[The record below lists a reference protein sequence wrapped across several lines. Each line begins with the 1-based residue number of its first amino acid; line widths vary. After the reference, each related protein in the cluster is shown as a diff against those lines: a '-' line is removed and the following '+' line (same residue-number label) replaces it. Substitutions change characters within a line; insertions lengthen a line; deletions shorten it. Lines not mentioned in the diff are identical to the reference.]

1 MMETTLNRRSFI
13 AGTAAFGAVGI
24 GRAERPQHDF
34 DAIQKEIEALPKDV
48 FMDFTQGVNWAEDK
62 SKLPSAEC
70 EAMYVRYPILRRY
83 DDAFRKVVDEVRQ
96 TKVEGGRPAIWY
108 VYNMG
113 VIVKTRKSL
122 FSIDLCHRLAPTIAD
137 KLDFAII
144 SHNHGDH
151 FTQPF
156 YKAMD
161 GRHKTV
167 ISNFADNYG
176 ACLGRK
182 GGLGGFSRG
191 ECTYTVKDV
200 TIRTYQSDHNTLLR
214 GFVMPVEVSVGN
226 YTILHNGDT
235 YNVEDLRPTRTP
247 DLWIHHAYC
256 WGMKDGTSET
266 TRGIRAFHPRL
277 AVISHHQELGHPI
290 GGSRWTFKQAY
301 ARKDAAEAEG
311 TPAIVPFW
319 GDRIA

>member
-1 MMETTLNRRSFI
+1 MTRRMFVGG
-13 AGTAAFGAVGI
+13 ALAAALPGVSLTP
-24 GRAERPQHDF
+24 REDL
-34 DAIQKEIEALPKDV
+34 DAIQREIDGIRPKEYADYRDASPTL
-48 FMDFTQGVNWAEDK
+48 
-62 SKLPSAEC
+62 SAEER
-70 EAMYVRYPILRRY
+70 EAAYARWPVLRRY
-83 DDAFRKVVDEVRQ
+83 DAGLEKAVREARE
-96 TKVEGGRPAIWY
+96 TKVDDVPAVWY

-113 VIVKTRKSL
+113 VLVKTREAF
-122 FSIDLCHRLAPTIAD
+122 FSIDLCHRMAPVLAD
-137 KLDFAII
+137 ELDFAII

-191 ECTYTVKDV
+191 ECTYTIKDV

-214 GFVMPVEVSVGN
+214 GFVMPVEVSVDN

-256 WGMKDGTSET
+256 WGMKNGTSET

-277 AVISHHQELGHPI
+277 AVVSHYQELTHTPPG
-290 GGSRWTFKQAY
+290 RRTFAE
-301 ARKDAAEAEG
+301 ALDRKTAAEEEG
-311 TPAIVPFW
+311 VRAVVPF
-319 GDRIA
+319 

>member
-1 MMETTLNRRSFI
+1 MVTRRMFVGG
-13 AGTAAFGAVGI
+13 AGAALAAALPGASLTP
-24 GRAERPQHDF
+24 REDL
-34 DAIQKEIEALPKDV
+34 DAIQKEIDGIQPKEYADYRDASPTLSAAEREAAYARWP
-48 FMDFTQGVNWAEDK
+48 A
-62 SKLPSAEC
+62 
-70 EAMYVRYPILRRY
+70 LRRY
-83 DDAFRKVVDEVRQ
+83 DAGFEKAVREARE
-96 TKVEGGRPAIWY
+96 TKVGEVPAVWY

-113 VIVKTRKSL
+113 VLVKTREAF
-122 FSIDLCHRLAPTIAD
+122 FSIDLCHRMAPAIAD
-137 KLDFAII
+137 ELDFAII

-161 GRHKTV
+161 GRPKTV

-191 ECTYTVKDV
+191 ECSYTIKDV